1 MKKLWLTTLMLMI
14 LSGCDNSPGTHQENH
29 PVASPSTP
37 TIGKTERWYNH
48 EQVAVGYKLF
58 QSNCAVCHKPD
69 ASGTK
74 EWNKPMADG
83 KYPPPPLNGTAHT
96 WHHSMRV
103 LRRVVNK
110 GGAKVGGW
118 MPAFE
123 NQLSTE
129 EIDAVLAWV
138 QSHWSDEIYQVW
150 LSRNN

>member
-1 MKKLWLTTLMLMI
+1 MHKFLIIVLTLPL
-14 LSGCDNSPGTHQENH
+14 LSACEKAPENQQEI
-29 PVASPSTP
+29 SPSSSIAAQSLP
-37 TIGKTERWYNH
+37 DSKRWYTN
-48 EQVAVGYKLF
+48 EQLANGYQLF
-58 QSNCAVCHKPD
+58 QANCAACHKPD

-110 GGAKVGGW
+110 GGAKLGGW

-123 NQLSTE
+123 NQLNKE

-150 LSRNN
+150 LSRN